1 MTHQPYQPVLEVT
14 RGSIVESVHY
24 GAIAVVD
31 SHGKLLASYG
41 DPDVVTFLRSTA
53 KPFQA
58 LPFMELGGADRYGFT
73 DEEVALMCASHSGT
87 DEHVRVVKSMQS
99 KIGVT
104 EDHLM
109 CGVHYPLY
117 DKLKY
122 EMIARGETP
131 TPYRHNCSGKHTG
144 MLAQAQLRGVPLED
158 YLNFNHPV
166 QTLDLQAFAE
176 MCDMPVKDV
185 ELGIDG
191 CSAPVFAVPLRKAA
205 YGYARLCDPFEL
217 EEKRAAAC
225 RRLTRAMSSFPFMVA
240 GPERFDTLFMEQ
252 GGGRMISKAG
262 AEGYQGI
269 GLLPGVLSPDSPG
282 VGIMFKIA
290 DGDQGGRARPALAT
304 ALVRMLG
311 LLNDDQMQALAEFD
325 HPVVRNWRKLA
336 VGEIRTCFE
345 LTWH

>member
-14 RGSIVESVHY
+14 RGSTVESVHY
-24 GAIAVVD
+24 GAIAIVD

-41 DPDVVTFLRSTA
+41 DPDAVTFLRSTA

-104 EDHLM
+104 EDQLM

-158 YLNFNHPV
+158 YLNFAHPV
-166 QTLDLQAFAE
+166 QTLDLQVFSE
-176 MCDMPVKDV
+176 MCDVPVKDV

-311 LLNDDQMQALAEFD
+311 LLNDEQMQALAEFD